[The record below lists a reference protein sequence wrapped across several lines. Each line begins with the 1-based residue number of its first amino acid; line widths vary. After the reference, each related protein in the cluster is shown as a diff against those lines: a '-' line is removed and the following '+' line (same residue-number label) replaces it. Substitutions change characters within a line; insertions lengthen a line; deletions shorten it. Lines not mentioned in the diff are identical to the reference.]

1 MKLHLTLDFNKDD
14 LEDIKYEDLTNN
26 LITYYGLYLSLNN
39 GINIEDIRKY
49 FTIERHDDE
58 DKISYLLE
66 IEDEVLSYCIDEM
79 RNYIVG
85 DDPSENKLPS

>member
-14 LEDIKYEDLTNN
+14 LEDIKYEDLTNKLVN
-26 LITYYGLYLSLNN
+26 YYGLYLSLNN

-49 FTIERHDDE
+49 FTIERHDYE

-66 IEDEVLSYCIDEM
+66 VEDGVLSYCLDEIKD
-79 RNYIVG
+79 YLFDSKDS
-85 DDPSENKLPS
+85 DDRLPS